1 MHQEEITEFWMMHL
15 KKTFGGQQKPLQK
28 PRKGLEKILE
38 TGIGTKP

>member
-1 MHQEEITEFWMMHL
+1 MHL
-15 KKTFGGQQKPLQK
+15 KKTLGGQQKPLQK

>member
-1 MHQEEITEFWMMHL
+1 MHL
-15 KKTFGGQQKPLQK
+15 KKTLGSQQKPLQK